1 MAFSKKV
8 IIYNGE
14 PNLQPPIMTT
24 ILISGGAGNIA
35 SALASRLAEDSE
47 NHIIIIDNLLTGTTA
62 KVPNAANVKFIKADV
77 NNYNDIVPVF
87 GRYNFDYVFHYAAVV
102 GVKRTLENPIMVLND
117 IEGIKNILTLS
128 KNSGVKR
135 VFYSSSSEVY
145 GEPFEIPQNENT
157 TPLNSRLPYAIVK
170 NVGEAF
176 FRSYYQEYG
185 LEYTIF
191 RFFNTYGP
199 NQSEDFVI
207 PKFLRAALNN
217 DPIEIYGDGSQT
229 RSFCY
234 VDDNVDTCVKTL
246 TSNSCIN
253 DVLNVGSDIE
263 ISILQLAKEIIAISG
278 SKSEIVHLPALEEG
292 DMTRRCPDNSK
303 MKSILNRD
311 LISLRDGINRLI
323 AFYASRE

>member
-1 MAFSKKV
+1 
-8 IIYNGE
+8 
-14 PNLQPPIMTT
+14 MTT
-24 ILISGGAGNIA
+24 ILITGGAGNIA
-35 SALASRLAEDSE
+35 SALAARLSEDVT
-47 NHIIIIDNLLTGTTA
+47 NQIIIVDNLLTGTTA
-62 KVPNAANVKFIKADV
+62 KVPKGSNVKFIKADV
-77 NNYNDIVPVF
+77 NNYGDIVPVF
-87 GRYNFDYVFHYAAVV
+87 GRYDIDYVFHYAAVV

-207 PKFLRAALNN
+207 PKFVRAAIKNE
-217 DPIEIYGDGSQT
+217 PIHIYGDGSQT

-234 VDDNVDTCVKTL
+234 VDDNVDTCVRTM

-253 DVLNVGSDIE
+253 DVLNVGSDLE
-263 ISILQLAKEIIAISG
+263 MSILQLAKEIIAISG
-278 SKSEIVHLPALEEG
+278 SDSEIIHVPALEEG
-292 DMTRRCPDNSK
+292 DMTRRCPDNTK
-303 MKSILNRD
+303 MKAILNRELIPLED
-311 LISLRDGINRLI
+311 GIKRLIS
-323 AFYASRE
+323 FYARRK